1 MHGVKVHAVLKKWD
15 FISYDHC
22 SFCRNSETLEH
33 CFFTCQRLGKVWNH
47 FHPFLLKPFPL
58 SLSFKNLIFLSGSP
72 SDPKAIVFSF
82 IVKTIL
88 YEIWISHNRATFRT
102 KHDTPNAIIQ
112 NVHPEISFRIKHE
125 FDRLRIAPFEK
136 LWAVNQCLCEIT
148 DDGLLKINV

>member
-1 MHGVKVHAVLKKWD
+1 MFNYYAWRQSACRFKEMD

-47 FHPFLLKPFPL
+47 FHPFLLKLFPL

-112 NVHPEISFRIKHE
+112 NVNHEISFRIKHE
-125 FDRLRIAPFEK
+125 FDRLRIAPLRSCGQLIIVSAK
-136 LWAVNQCLCEIT
+136 LPMT
-148 DDGLLKINV
+148 DF